1 MVRVPFHIH
10 HRYQL
15 IRKKRT
21 PPTVIPQMVPPIA
34 NFPTVTPSISSRV
47 QGEISIDQGA
57 AAEML
62 LSVASTAPADL
73 APQTSTDLTS
83 TTTLDELGA
92 PLIEPAPAIALD
104 DGDMAKLAAIR
115 AALVGK
121 TAAKQ
126 QEILRLAALP

>member
-1 MVRVPFHIH
+1 
-10 HRYQL
+10 
-15 IRKKRT
+15 
-21 PPTVIPQMVPPIA
+21 MVPPIA

-47 QGEISIDQGA
+47 RGEISIDQGA